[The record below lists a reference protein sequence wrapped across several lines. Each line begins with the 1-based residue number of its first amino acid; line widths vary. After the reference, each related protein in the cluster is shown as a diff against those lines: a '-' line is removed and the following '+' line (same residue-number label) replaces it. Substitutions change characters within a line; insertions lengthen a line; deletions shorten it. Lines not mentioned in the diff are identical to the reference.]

1 MLNAGRRT
9 AGNELAGPCSTRQ
22 PDSRKAEKRMQR
34 DPCRVDQKL
43 FDSEG
48 TYGEFGVIAT
58 LAIGTD

>member
-1 MLNAGRRT
+1 MLDADTIRPETNWRARSMRR
-9 AGNELAGPCSTRQ
+9 S
-22 PDSRKAEKRMQR
+22 DSWKPEKRMRR

-58 LAIGTD
+58 LAVGTD